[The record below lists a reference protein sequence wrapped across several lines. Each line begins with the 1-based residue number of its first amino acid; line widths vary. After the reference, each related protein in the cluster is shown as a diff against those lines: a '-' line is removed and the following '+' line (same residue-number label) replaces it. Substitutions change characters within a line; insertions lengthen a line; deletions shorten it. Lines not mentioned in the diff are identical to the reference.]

1 MKKKIITAA
10 VAVLLA
16 VSSGLIGF
24 FAAKKVY
31 DDRTV
36 KRFASVVK
44 DCRADADG
52 VLSGKTGEYLD
63 YLRAD
68 INSLV
73 TLCML
78 DGGDRFDDELRD
90 SLYVCFAVLQS
101 RPEGCIA
108 NIRMIYNAADAY
120 LNGGSVASF
129 RAAVDSFNEA
139 AGSYTV
145 TE

>member
-1 MKKKIITAA
+1 MTAA

-16 VSSGLIGF
+16 AASGVIGF
-24 FAAKKVY
+24 FAAKKAY
-31 DDRTV
+31 DSRTV

-52 VLSGKTGEYLD
+52 IMSGKSGEYLD
-63 YLRAD
+63 YLQAD

-78 DGGDRFDDELRD
+78 DESDRFDEELRD
-90 SLYVCFAVLQS
+90 SLYICFAMLRS

-108 NIRMIYNAADAY
+108 NIRLLYNAADAY
-120 LNGGSVASF
+120 LNDGSVTAF
-129 RAAVDSFNEA
+129 RAAFDAFTEA